1 MKSRL
6 AALLLAA
13 APALAQY
20 EESIT
25 VSRVLIEVRVTQANG
40 EAIADLTPADFE
52 VTIGGTIVTVASA
65 TFVRDDAPMPPST
78 PSDKIPYLDRSG
90 EVMPVFESSGRL
102 FVVFIQTDFTRH
114 HTRTKGQMKF
124 RRYAEEFVRSLAP
137 EDRVAV
143 FSFDSHLKFR
153 CDFTTDK
160 DAVADAIEESIL
172 IDQPPP
178 PPPVF
183 GPSLA
188 PLVKRSAL
196 RRATTP
202 EKALKL
208 IGDALR
214 PVDGAKTLFL
224 IGWGLGHRTR
234 AGTMTVMDFQW
245 PSAFKALEAARVT
258 LYALDT
264 TEADSH
270 DLQGGLK
277 NAAETTGGYYASTF
291 HFPHAVVDRLQRTIS
306 GHYELELLAPSN
318 LGAGTHL
325 IDVTVRRRGNLKILF
340 PQMAVIEE

>member
-1 MKSRL
+1 VKTRL

-20 EESIT
+20 EEAIT
-25 VSRVLIEVRVTQANG
+25 VSRVLIDVRVTQSNG
-40 EAIADLTPADFE
+40 EAIADLTPADFD
-52 VTIGGTIVTVASA
+52 VTIGGKPVTVASA
-65 TFVRDDAPMPPST
+65 MFVEDDAAPPNTS
-78 PSDKIPYLDRSG
+78 SDKIPYVDASG
-90 EVMPVFESSGRL
+90 QAIESPGRL

-114 HTRTKGQMKF
+114 YTRTKGQMKF
-124 RRYAEEFVRSLAP
+124 RRYAEELVRSLAA

-160 DAVADAIEESIL
+160 DAVADAIEKSVL

-178 PPPVF
+178 PPRGS
-183 GPSLA
+183 GPSLV
-188 PLVKRSAL
+188 PRLQPSAL
-196 RRATTP
+196 RRATTA

-208 IGDALR
+208 IGEALL
-214 PVDGAKTLFL
+214 PIDGAKTLFL

-245 PSAFKALEAARVT
+245 PAAFKALEAARVT
-258 LYALDT
+258 IYSLDT

-277 NAAETTGGYYASTF
+277 NAAETTGGYYASTW
-291 HFPHAVVDRLQRTIS
+291 HLPQAVVDRLRRTISS
-306 GHYELELLAPSN
+306 GHYELELLAPAQ

-325 IDVTVRRRGNLKILF
+325 VDVSVRRRGNIKILF
-340 PQMAVIEE
+340 PQMAILED